1 MESDQYKAIL
11 AKVRRHAALVVE
23 AAEDIDTRAM
33 DLQIFELRELQ
44 QDLICM
50 EIIAGMTDEEKAAME
65 RADSGEA
72 Q

>member
-33 DLQIFELRELQ
+33 NIHIFELRELQ
-44 QDLICM
+44 QELICM
-50 EIIAGMTDEEKAAME
+50 EIIAGMTDEQRAAME
-65 RADSGEA
+65 QPDE
-72 Q
+72 